1 MAGRIDDE
9 YQALKARAHHV
20 VVERLDEEGIEVGKV
35 ARDRLVEFVR
45 ATVSKFIAQS
55 RIPLSNRDLAQ
66 LGNDLVDEVVGF
78 GPLEPLLQDTRVND
92 ILVNGPEAIY
102 IEVAGVLQ
110 KAAVRFMDGAHVMRI
125 IRRILAPLG
134 RRLDESSPMVD
145 ARLPDGS
152 RVNAIIPPLALDG
165 PSVSIRKFSADMLTA
180 DQLLANGSMSQECL
194 AVLKRAVEGHRN
206 IIISGG
212 TGTGKTTMLNL
223 ISNYIPRNERIIT
236 IEDSAELNLHHPHVV
251 RLETRPPNTEGRGR
265 VTARDLVVNALR
277 MRPDRIIVGEVRSSE
292 IIELLQAMNTGHDGS
307 MSTLHANSSRDAI
320 VRIETLLAI
329 SGYEASEQSVS
340 RLIASAVDLIVQL
353 VRLPDGRRRVQEVV
367 AVEQDE
373 HYRCVLKPVYRSE
386 DDARMVS

>member
-55 RIPLSNRDLAQ
+55 RIPLSNRDLVQ

-110 KAAVRFMDGAHVMRI
+110 KAAVRFMDDAHVMRI

-194 AVLKRAVEGHRN
+194 TVLKRAVEGHRN

>member
-110 KAAVRFMDGAHVMRI
+110 KAAVRFMDDAHVMRI

-194 AVLKRAVEGHRN
+194 TVLKRAVEGHRN

>member
-110 KAAVRFMDGAHVMRI
+110 KAAVRFMDDAHVMRI

-165 PSVSIRKFSADMLTA
+165 PSMSIRKFSADMLTA

-194 AVLKRAVEGHRN
+194 TVLKRAVEGHRN

-353 VRLPDGRRRVQEVV
+353 VRLPDGRRHVQEVV

>member
-20 VVERLDEEGIEVGKV
+20 VVERLDEEGFEVGKV

-55 RIPLSNRDLAQ
+55 RIPLSNRDLVQ

-92 ILVNGPEAIY
+92 ILVNGPESIY

-110 KAAVRFMDGAHVMRI
+110 RAAVRFMDDAHVMRI

-194 AVLKRAVEGHRN
+194 TVLKRAVEGHRN

-353 VRLPDGRRRVQEVV
+353 VRLPDGRRHVQEVV